1 MNLVIIILMLINIII
16 CTYKGYKRKDKYA
29 LYDLIMLFIFYALF
43 IIFSLLIDKIDF
55 SFTLINIKAKFNIAS
70 NIYDSLLTFI
80 VSMIVRFIVFICMCL
95 IYPLVKS
102 LLYKWISKN
111 INKKTICNCQ
121 FIGII
126 KGFVSSFLMLC
137 IINSSISILP
147 NLNKDNEISLYNY
160 VLEKVDYNPKVKVA
174 LDIIDDYQNS
184 KLIKLTNI
192 KIKDKQIDDM
202 FLSVL
207 SFSSIND
214 NESINNDIKDIFYC
228 IDNLYITTNGFKDFN
243 NIDVEII
250 VNHLKDNN
258 LLDYFS
264 TLIIST
270 LINLDNIKSYLPF
283 IDKSMYIDI
292 SLKEELNILSDIIC
306 LINNSFIDYNAL
318 TIKISSMKSIN
329 LIGYILS
336 YNIFNNYFT
345 NQEMIEIQDTL
356 INLVKEKSYS
366 KDVLIIDEL
375 YNYYLNIIKSKNIL
389 LNANS
394 FVLKLLETGFVTK
407 LLPSIINK
415 AVTYLPNEYQDL
427 IDINTI
433 DSINIKEELNTIL
446 SILNILFINKGDLMA
461 FDFSVLKK
469 LSIEGVLKSDL
480 LSHGFIKLIIDATDN
495 KGLLKK
501 YSKFIDI
508 PSYLKIYDS
517 KTKKYHSRWYGK
529 DGELAIVLQIVKSSL
544 VSINKKNNENQ
555 NIVNVINCLNTPISY
570 NSEVLYYSF
579 NKILKNI
586 DVISINQEDLITIDN
601 RQFINKDSLKRFID
615 TLCKFNVVNYYKVIN
630 NDYVHMFE
638 YNNKKDLNN
647 QIDMMI
653 NDNIVHA
660 SLSNAISNIKQL
672 TLTDNTYKEII
683 CLNDNKI
690 KKIKLIDK
698 KEIKNMI
705 KLLFNMNI
713 KLDEL
718 NDFNKLLTCLK
729 QNKDSLL
736 KMLDSMSSS
745 YSHIIHFNISNVI
758 LNEIIKIE
766 DIDTS
771 KIINKYPNKL
781 IDNVEIINMLNT
793 LIILNNNNISF
804 SNLTYEEVDKVSKL
818 IITNKEILNSFIVKE
833 LLLEYIAKYS

>member
-1 MNLVIIILMLINIII
+1 MNLVIIILMLINIVI

-43 IIFSLLIDKIDF
+43 IIFSYLIDKMDF

-250 VNHLKDNN
+250 VNHLKYNN

-270 LINLDNIKSYLPF
+270 LLNLENIKSYLPF

-508 PSYLKIYDS
+508 PSYLKTYDS

-544 VSINKKNNENQ
+544 VSINKKNDENQ

-638 YNNKKDLNN
+638 YNNKKDLNS
-647 QIDMMI
+647 QIDMII

-672 TLTDNTYKEII
+672 TLTDNTYNEII
-683 CLNDNKI
+683 CLNNNEI

-736 KMLDSMSSS
+736 KMLDPMSSS

-758 LNEIIKIE
+758 LNEIIKME